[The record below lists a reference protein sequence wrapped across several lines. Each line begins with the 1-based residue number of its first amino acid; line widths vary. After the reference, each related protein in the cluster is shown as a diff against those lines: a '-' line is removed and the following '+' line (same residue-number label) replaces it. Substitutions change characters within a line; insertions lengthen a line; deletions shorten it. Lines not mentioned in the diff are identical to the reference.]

1 MNTVQSFYDQ
11 LAEAYHLIFEDWDR
25 SIARQSAAL
34 HDILQQRRVSSDST
48 LLDAAVGI
56 GTQALGLA
64 RCSYHVTG
72 ADISIRAL
80 ARARREAVARSLS
93 LSLVAADFRRLPF
106 RSGSFAAVIA
116 CDNALPHL
124 LSIGEI
130 RNALE
135 EMQRC
140 AQPGGAVLL
149 SMRDYA
155 LPPASGT
162 IEHRPYGEREWN
174 GRRYL
179 AEQEWRW
186 NGPTY
191 QLVMRIQSLENADE
205 RIEVET
211 TYLAVS
217 VSTVLGLMSEV
228 GLQSVQRI
236 DNVYYQP
243 LLVGTVSRAE

>member
-1 MNTVQSFYDQ
+1 
-11 LAEAYHLIFEDWDR
+11 
-25 SIARQSAAL
+25 
-34 HDILQQRRVSSDST
+34 
-48 LLDAAVGI
+48 
-56 GTQALGLA
+56 
-64 RCSYHVTG
+64 
-72 ADISIRAL
+72 
-80 ARARREAVARSLS
+80 
-93 LSLVAADFRRLPF
+93 
-106 RSGSFAAVIA
+106 VIA

-155 LPPASGT
+155 LLPPSGT

-191 QLVMRIQSLENADE
+191 QLVMRIHSLDNADE

-243 LLVGTVSRAE
+243 LLVGTVSRAA